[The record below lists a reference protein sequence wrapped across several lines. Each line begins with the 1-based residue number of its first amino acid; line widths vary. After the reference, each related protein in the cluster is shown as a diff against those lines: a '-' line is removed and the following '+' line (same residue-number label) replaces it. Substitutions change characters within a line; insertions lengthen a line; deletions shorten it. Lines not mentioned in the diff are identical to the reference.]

1 MRQVNT
7 ADGESR
13 RFLTIYHRIFAGG
26 TGSDRGV
33 LVLNIDQSYMN
44 ELLDSLNGGWHT
56 ASCVSDASGNV
67 LFSNSEY
74 RARFAQNGTT
84 PDELET
90 AGLDADELTRLDVT
104 IQKEKYVCLMQPL
117 SVYGWRMIFLSPVE
131 SLYQAPN
138 RGFQIM
144 LLVLACVLGVVLS
157 MAAYY
162 DTNLRSGLEN
172 RANTTTD
179 FFSNYIGQSYNEYYQ
194 SCIKFAKTFEDKDRL
209 ELQFISPGGKIVAS
223 SYGKFAGRSPS
234 TPEIQQAIDSQQ
246 TRHYKGRNP
255 LTGERIL
262 AVSSPMIY
270 TNGEVIGVLRYVT
283 SLRNAD
289 LQVLMIALI
298 AVTVGLLFI
307 GSIFFLSSFFIRSI
321 LVPVSQINAT
331 AKRIAAG
338 SYGVQ
343 IPGQYD
349 DEIGELVST
358 INDMSVKIGQAEKT
372 QTEFISSVSHELR
385 TPLTAISGWGETLLT
400 SENLDAET
408 RRGVVII
415 AREAKRLT
423 GMVEELL
430 EFTRMQDGRFTLH
443 VETADILAEFEDT
456 VFMYGNRLKQE
467 GICLHYDGCEEDI
480 PEIPCDVARMRQ
492 VFLNILDN
500 AAKHGGEGK
509 RIDASIAHED
519 RFVVIRIRDYG
530 PGIPEEELPRV
541 KLKFYKGSSKARGS
555 GIGLAVCE
563 EIVTMHGGTLTLEN
577 AEGGGTLVT
586 ICIPT
591 GEE

>member
-1 MRQVNT
+1 MKKKKRLSGIERRWFVNNV
-7 ADGESR
+7 
-13 RFLTIYHRIFAGG
+13 
-26 TGSDRGV
+26 GV
-33 LVLNIDQSYMN
+33 
-44 ELLDSLNGGWHT
+44 
-56 ASCVSDASGNV
+56 
-67 LFSNSEY
+67 
-74 RARFAQNGTT
+74 
-84 PDELET
+84 
-90 AGLDADELTRLDVT
+90 
-104 IQKEKYVCLMQPL
+104 
-117 SVYGWRMIFLSPVE
+117 
-131 SLYQAPN
+131 
-138 RGFQIM
+138 IM
-144 LLVLACVLGVVLS
+144 LLVAACVLGVVFS

-172 RANTTTD
+172 KAKTTTD
-179 FFSNYIGQSYNEYYQ
+179 FFSNYISQSYKEYYQ
-194 SCIKFAKTFEDKDRL
+194 SCIKFAQTFEEKDRL
-209 ELQFISPGGKIVAS
+209 ELQFISANGKLVAS

-246 TRHYKGRNP
+246 IRHYKGRNP

-289 LQVLMIALI
+289 LQILMIALI
-298 AVTVGLLFI
+298 AVTIGLLFI
-307 GSIFFLSSFFIRSI
+307 GSIFFLSSFFIKSI

-467 GICLHYDGCEEDI
+467 GITLNYDGCDEEI
-480 PEIPCDVARMRQ
+480 PEIPCDIARMRQ

-509 RIDASIAHED
+509 RIDASIAHEGS
-519 RFVVIRIRDYG
+519 FVVIRMRDYG
-530 PGIPEEELPRV
+530 PGIPEEELPHV

-586 ICIPT
+586 ISIPT